1 MGDYT
6 KLQKSE
12 AQEILKLYGKG
23 DVTNFRALSLGIS
36 NSNYDVK
43 TSKGRFLLKVSNDK
57 DHLSLSKEQE
67 ILHRLKEEGF
77 PFSLVPFTTNKNE
90 LVYEYKDFSGV
101 LYPFVDGIPPGPS
114 DQTCFEIGKGLATLH
129 KIKKIEGLRPH
140 EEVGFGENEILAFVN
155 SPDCPDDFKE
165 AFQNIF
171 PDNLE
176 DYNENLWE
184 TGLIHGDLYY
194 DNTLFDHNQLAY
206 LLDFEQ
212 AGIGPLILDIG
223 ISMSGTCLEKGRVL
237 PELVASYLDGYESVR
252 PLQGAEIEHL
262 TDAILIGLFSIALW
276 RIKRFKLKQLNPE
289 MADSYKELLYKAF
302 LFHHRID
309 KK

>member
-6 KLQKSE
+6 KLQKTE

-23 DVTNFRALSLGIS
+23 EVENFRALSLGIS

-43 TSKGRFLLKVSNDK
+43 TPEGRFLLKVSNDK
-57 DHLSLSKEQE
+57 DHLALSKEQE
-67 ILHRLKEEGF
+67 ILHRLQTEKF
-77 PFSLVPFTTNKNE
+77 PYSLVPFTTNDGE
-90 LVYEYKDFSGV
+90 LVYEFNNYSGV

-129 KIKKIEGLRPH
+129 KVKNVQGLRSH
-140 EEVGFGENEILAFVN
+140 EEVGYGENQILEFVK
-155 SPDCPDDFKE
+155 SADCPDDFKE

-176 DYNENLWE
+176 DFDENVWE
-184 TGLIHGDLYY
+184 EGLIHGDLYY
-194 DNTLFDHNQLAY
+194 DNTLFDNNQLAY

-212 AGIGPLILDIG
+212 AGIGPYILDIG

-252 PLQGAEIEHL
+252 PLQGGEIEHL
-262 TDAILIGLFSIALW
+262 TDAILLGLFSIALW
-276 RIKRFKLKQLNPE
+276 RIKRFKLGELNPE

-302 LFHHRID
+302 LFHHRIN